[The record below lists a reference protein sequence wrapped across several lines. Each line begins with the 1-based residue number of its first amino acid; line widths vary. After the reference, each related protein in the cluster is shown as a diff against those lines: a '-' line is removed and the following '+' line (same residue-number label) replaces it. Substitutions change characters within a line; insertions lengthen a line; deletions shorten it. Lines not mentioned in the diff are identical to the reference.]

1 MSEARAQESYDVR
14 MCAAQLALDRGVEE
28 SVPNGEESS
37 VPQLIGS
44 FTKGMR
50 HNDDGTIADEAD
62 FHAFVSA
69 CNSGDAEEIAQLNLG
84 PAKDDCDEYIWR
96 SDIAREVNKVRGW
109 ESMGAGLAFDLEG
122 PDAQSVSMPPVPL
135 LSSAELTSEMAE
147 CYLMALARDIPF
159 ASWNSDEFRE
169 RFFDFAVEYMNGL
182 EWFAEPAD
190 CDASEPE
197 TRRRRGEVTL
207 ENIFRGILPGSQ
219 SGPFLSQFLV
229 GGSNQIGKANDDDW
243 GRGIV
248 AYGSITIDQR
258 VRIATEGKDYLTTK
272 DVFLDA
278 QDGADLRG
286 LETYEE
292 GKRLIKNMRD
302 LGTWVHYDA
311 LYEAYLNACLM
322 MLANGYPMD
331 AGLPFRAPDS
341 VDKQTAFATFGGP
354 HILSLVTEVA
364 TRALKAVRFQKFNTH
379 RRTRPEAVGGLINE
393 KMLRRRSATAEGEC
407 GGISGSDSS
416 SDIADSPSLAGVDDG
431 VFPELD
437 GLVDKL
443 QPVLARVAEHN
454 AQNNERWGG
463 GNDEA
468 SCLLPMAYAEGS
480 PMHPAY
486 GSGHATVAGACVT
499 VLKAF
504 FDTEHVFENVF
515 EVDQDGDKLVRSEF
529 DGELTVG
536 GELDK
541 LAENIAVGRNMA
553 GVHYFTD
560 AWESMLLGEKVAIG
574 ILEEQKLT
582 YREEFVWNLTKFDG
596 ETVQI

>member
-1 MSEARAQESYDVR
+1 MSDRAQQAYDLRVR
-14 MCAAQLALDRGVEE
+14 AAQMALDRGVEE
-28 SVPNGEESS
+28 SVANGEECS

-69 CNSGDAEEIAQLNLG
+69 CNSGDADEIAQLKLG

-147 CYLMALARDIPF
+147 CYLMALARDIPI
-159 ASWNSDEFRE
+159 ASWNSDEARE
-169 RFFDFAVEYMNGL
+169 QFFDFAIDFMNGL
-182 EWFAEPAD
+182 EWFAESDA
-190 CDASEPE
+190 CGASEPE
-197 TRRRRGEVTL
+197 TRRRRGQVSM
-207 ENIFRGILPGSQ
+207 ENVFRGILPGSTT
-219 SGPFLSQFLV
+219 GPFLSQFLV
-229 GGSNQIGKANDDDW
+229 GGSNQIGKANDEDW
-243 GRGIV
+243 ERGIV

-272 DVFLDA
+272 NVFLDA

-286 LETYEE
+286 RETYEE

-322 MLANGYPMD
+322 MLANGYPVD
-331 AGLPFRAPDS
+331 SGLPFLAPDA

-379 RRTRPEAVGGLINE
+379 RRTRPEAIGGLINE
-393 KMLRRRSATAEGEC
+393 KMLLRRTKASNDDC
-407 GGISGSDSS
+407 GAISGSDSG
-416 SDIADSPSLAGVDDG
+416 SDNGDNPSLTGVDDG
-431 VFPELD
+431 IFPELN
-437 GLVDKL
+437 GLVDQL

-454 AQNNERWGG
+454 AQNNERHGEC
-463 GNDEA
+463 DAET
-468 SCLLPMAYAEGS
+468 SYLLPMAYAEGS

-499 VLKAF
+499 ILKAF
-504 FDTEHVFENVF
+504 FDADHVIENVF
-515 EVDQDGDKLVRSEF
+515 EVDEDGDKLVRSEF
-529 DGELTVG
+529 DGELTVL
-536 GELDK
+536 GELNK
-541 LAENIAVGRNMA
+541 LADNISVGRNMA

-560 AWESMLLGEKVAIG
+560 AWESMLLGEKIAIG